1 MTDYE
6 LTVHSNFTLP
16 SHLEQCSCGL
26 CSKQGIL
33 VLSKTLGFVVEGCF
47 KAGLPEGE
55 DVQVELQYVI
65 VHELRGGTMPNRAY
79 PEEWVVKQLG
89 AISAAQ
95 FCTSVAAHQLV
106 SSYKAAI
113 AMKRE
118 QHSLRS
124 TTGTFH
130 TYIRAEVNCIG
141 AQGAHSFRVYSPE
154 VYVSNSRQLRKISDQ
169 QHSSAEAQ
177 V

>member
-1 MTDYE
+1 MADYE

-33 VLSKTLGFVVEGCF
+33 VLSKNLGLVVEGCF

-65 VHELRGGTMPNRAY
+65 IHELPGGTMPNRAY
-79 PEEWVVKQLG
+79 SEEWVVKQLG

-95 FCTSVAAHQLV
+95 FCTSVAANQLV
-106 SSYKAAI
+106 SSYQAAI

-118 QHSLRS
+118 QPSLRS

-130 TYIRAEVNCIG
+130 TYI
-141 AQGAHSFRVYSPE
+141 
-154 VYVSNSRQLRKISDQ
+154 
-169 QHSSAEAQ
+169 
-177 V
+177 